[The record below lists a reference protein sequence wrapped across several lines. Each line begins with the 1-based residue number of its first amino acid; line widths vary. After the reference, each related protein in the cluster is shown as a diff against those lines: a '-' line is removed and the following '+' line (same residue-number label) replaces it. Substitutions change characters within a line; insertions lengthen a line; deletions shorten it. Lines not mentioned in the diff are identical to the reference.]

1 MSEKEFDVGYVAELC
16 RLELSDE
23 EKARY
28 QEQLS
33 KVLDYMQQVDA
44 IDVSGIEPTAHANPV
59 FDVLRKD
66 EQRECLDRDEVLKNA
81 PQSALDQFAVT
92 KVVE

>member
-1 MSEKEFDVGYVAELC
+1 MPETEFDVGYVAELC

-59 FDVLRKD
+59 FDVVRKD
-66 EQRECLDRDEVLKNA
+66 EVRECLDRDEVLKNA

>member
-1 MSEKEFDVGYVAELC
+1 MPDTDFDVGYVAELC

-23 EKARY
+23 EKTRY
-28 QEQLS
+28 QEQLN
-33 KVLDYMQQVDA
+33 KVLDFMKQIDA

-59 FDVLRKD
+59 FDVVRQD
-66 EQRECLDRDEVLKNA
+66 EPRECLSQEDALRNA
-81 PQSALDQFAVT
+81 PQVALGQFAVT

>member
-23 EKARY
+23 ETARY

-33 KVLDYMQQVDA
+33 KVLHYMQQVDA

-66 EQRECLDRDEVLKNA
+66 EERECLDRDEVLKNA
-81 PQSALDQFAVT
+81 PQSAMDQFAVT